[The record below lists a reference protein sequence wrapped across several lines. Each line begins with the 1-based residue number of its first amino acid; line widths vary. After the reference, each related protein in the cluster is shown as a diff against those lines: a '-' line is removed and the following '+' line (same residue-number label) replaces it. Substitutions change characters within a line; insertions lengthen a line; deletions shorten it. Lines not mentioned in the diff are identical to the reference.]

1 MHGAL
6 YSSMAYKVDTVAR
19 WRVGGAVM
27 DAVCYRY
34 CVAPARAPHTAQTA
48 VADIV
53 LVLLCVIYG

>member
-1 MHGAL
+1 
-6 YSSMAYKVDTVAR
+6 MAYKVDTVAR